1 MTVPP
6 NQLRPAVFLDRDG
19 TLNED
24 IGFMDR
30 MEALSL
36 FPWTADAI
44 RLLNRAGFCTVV
56 TTNQSA
62 VARGLIDEGFLRVV
76 HQEIDRRLARG
87 GARIDRY
94 VYCPHHPEA
103 PLEAYRRVCECRKP
117 RPGMILTAAREL
129 GLDLARSVM
138 VGDRRLDV
146 ASGHAAG
153 VRAVL
158 VRTGLGAAEDE
169 DLVEDG
175 GAQPD
180 AILNNLMEAV
190 GWILRNSSRS

>member
-1 MTVPP
+1 MTGRRDK
-6 NQLRPAVFLDRDG
+6 LRPAVFLDRDG

-36 FPWTADAI
+36 FSWTADAI
-44 RLLNRAGFCTVV
+44 RLLNRAGYCTVV

-62 VARGLIDEGFLRVV
+62 VARGLIDEEFLRVV
-76 HQEIDRRLARG
+76 HQEIDCRLARG
-87 GARIDRY
+87 DARIDRY
-94 VYCPHHPEA
+94 FYCPHHPEA
-103 PLEAYRRVCECRKP
+103 PLEAYRRICECRKP
-117 RPGMILTAAREL
+117 RPGMILAAAREL
-129 GLDLARSVM
+129 GLDLTRSVM

-158 VRTGLGAAEDE
+158 VRTGLGAAEEE
-169 DLVEDG
+169 DLVEDP

>member
-1 MTVPP
+1 MTARRDK
-6 NQLRPAVFLDRDG
+6 LRPAVFLDRDG

-36 FPWTADAI
+36 FSWTADAI

-62 VARGLIDEGFLRVV
+62 VARGLIDEEFLRVV

-87 GARIDRY
+87 DARIDRY
-94 VYCPHHPEA
+94 FYCPHHPEA

-129 GLDLARSVM
+129 GLDLDPFR
-138 VGDRRLDV
+138 
-146 ASGHAAG
+146 
-153 VRAVL
+153 
-158 VRTGLGAAEDE
+158 
-169 DLVEDG
+169 DG
-175 GAQPD
+175 GRSQAGRGERACRRRARRAGAHRAGRGRGRGPCRGRQ
-180 AILNNLMEAV
+180 E
-190 GWILRNSSRS
+190 RNPMLSSTI

>member
-1 MTVPP
+1 MSTSKD
-6 NQLRPAVFLDRDG
+6 LRPAVFLDRDG

-30 MEALSL
+30 MEALTL

-44 RLLNRAGFCTVV
+44 RLLNRAGFRTVV

-62 VARGLIDEGFLRVV
+62 VGRGLIDEGFLRVV
-76 HQEIDRRLARG
+76 HQEIDRRLARA
-87 GARIDRY
+87 GAHIDGY
-94 VYCPHHPEA
+94 YYCPHHPEA
-103 PLEAYRRVCECRKP
+103 PLEAYRQVCECRKP
-117 RPGMILTAAREL
+117 RPGMIWKAAREM
-129 GLDLARSVM
+129 GIDLSRSVM

-146 ASGHAAG
+146 MSGHAAG

-158 VRTGLGAAEDE
+158 VRTGLGAAEEE
-169 DLVEDG
+169 DLVDDG